1 MPYYGPFPSTP
12 LPTSTRTAT
21 QSCMRDVSVVW
32 DKHPNLS
39 APPRQQSM
47 MSRTWAPA
55 AQDVLKT
62 WQCQDFPCCDAAC
75 RVRRAAVTRRDVAQQ
90 LNVWPISVGVRS
102 RPLTPFMPASAVQL
116 LRRLCQWIVSDSS
129 QSVTQKR
136 QLVTAAATAYDSN
149 HFYGPSRHLSK
160 WDMTTSDTTWQLW
173 KLLVMNHH
181 HTVDLFRRIA
191 MK

>member
-1 MPYYGPFPSTP
+1 MHARCLSGVRQ
-12 LPTSTRTAT
+12 TSQFVCA
-21 QSCMRDVSVVW
+21 
-32 DKHPNLS
+32 
-39 APPRQQSM
+39 PRQQSM
-47 MSRTWAPA
+47 MPKCTWAPA

-62 WQCQDFPCCDAAC
+62 WQCQDLSCCDAAC
-75 RVRRAAVTRRDVAQQ
+75 RAAVTRRDVAQQ

-129 QSVTQKR
+129 QPVTQKR
-136 QLVTAAATAYDSN
+136 QSVTAAATAYDSN
-149 HFYGPSRHLSK
+149 HFDGPSRHPSK
-160 WDMTTSDTTWQLW
+160 WDMMTSDTTWQLW

-181 HTVDLFRRIA
+181 HTVNLFRRIA